1 MLESFLTV
9 HYFGAASL
17 LGGAKRGQIDGHV
30 VADFYNTVSS
40 LEAWRHAAWRTRHDW
55 LLEDTDKWHQSNF
68 SKRPFDVLAD
78 IPHVC
83 VCPQGSERNFPQ
95 VPIAPNDPSTF
106 GYGPQVCERIFLRCQ
121 LHQTTLRVSQDWTP
135 RKPKRHLRLQ
145 LWLKYRDCD
154 CGSEPGVPNLTFV
167 AF

>member
-1 MLESFLTV
+1 MQHSDIVMILRNTISIISIIVLINNDYTNVLCLLFRCIVAMILLCHHDYQESISILGLTIIAHVFLFRCIVGNLDQGESRASVLESFLTV

-68 SKRPFDVLAD
+68 SQRP
-78 IPHVC
+78 
-83 VCPQGSERNFPQ
+83 SR
-95 VPIAPNDPSTF
+95 
-106 GYGPQVCERIFLRCQ
+106 
-121 LHQTTLRVSQDWTP
+121 
-135 RKPKRHLRLQ
+135 
-145 LWLKYRDCD
+145 
-154 CGSEPGVPNLTFV
+154 
-167 AF
+167 